1 MAQEDIHLRIFEA
14 SIKEVRLARRSS
26 SFVDTVDFRGVRIYN
41 RADRYCLVSLSNIF
55 SNHLSILTDLT
66 CRDATVL
73 AIAAIF

>member
-14 SIKEVRLARRSS
+14 SIKEVRLARRG

>member
-26 SFVDTVDFRGVRIYN
+26 FVDTVDFRGVRIKN
-41 RADRYCLVSLSNIF
+41 RADRYCLVSLSNIY
-55 SNHLSILTDLT
+55 SNLLSILTGLT